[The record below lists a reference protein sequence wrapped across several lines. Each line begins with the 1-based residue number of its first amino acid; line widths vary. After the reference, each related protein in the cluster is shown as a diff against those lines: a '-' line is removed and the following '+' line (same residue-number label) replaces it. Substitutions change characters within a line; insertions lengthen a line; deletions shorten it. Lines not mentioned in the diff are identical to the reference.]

1 MTNVKFFP
9 TGDHAMVVEFGS
21 IIAENINQKVHALA
35 GWIEEK
41 QIEGVV
47 ELLPTF
53 RSLMIY
59 YDCHVVSFERLKRK
73 VSEFD
78 DTKVSAGAEKKK
90 ITKVPCCYGARF
102 GVANR
107 LQVAFL
113 APGGPEHA
121 QPSCLSPE
129 HLRTVCHPAR
139 HLATEGGLP

>member
-1 MTNVKFFP
+1 MTNVKVFP
-9 TGDHAMVVEFGS
+9 AGDHAMVVEFGS

-78 DTKVSAGAEKKK
+78 DTKVSAGAE
-90 ITKVPCCYGARF
+90 
-102 GVANR
+102 
-107 LQVAFL
+107 
-113 APGGPEHA
+113 
-121 QPSCLSPE
+121 
-129 HLRTVCHPAR
+129 
-139 HLATEGGLP
+139 

>member
-9 TGDHAMVVEFGS
+9 AGDHAMVVEFGS

-59 YDCHVVSFERLKRK
+59 YDCHVVSFEQLKRK

-90 ITKVPCCYGARF
+90 IIKVP
-102 GVANR
+102 
-107 LQVAFL
+107 
-113 APGGPEHA
+113 
-121 QPSCLSPE
+121 
-129 HLRTVCHPAR
+129 
-139 HLATEGGLP
+139 